1 MEFITQDLKTTLGL
15 TDDQVKGLS
24 PSYENH
30 IAEIKKGWDGKANTD
45 AEGIINGALSK
56 IVEVTKV
63 SRNTGEKA
71 GDYITRA
78 SESHLGNLKTDLEN
92 AKSDYATKLKEFKGD
107 EATKQELDKAK
118 QELDDAKKILADYD
132 SIKEKAEKFEP
143 LQADYLNMK
152 KSVAFRSVKPNFPT
166 EVNQYEA
173 KAKWDSFTK
182 DVEDKFTIELV
193 DNEPI
198 AIDKTNE
205 HKRVKLSELVSQSKE
220 LTELMQG
227 RTQQGTGATP
237 TQKTLEGVP
246 FKVPENVN
254 GTDLSKLI
262 NEHLDTKMT
271 MTDPNRAKAFS
282 ELWAKIKNAK

>member
-1 MEFITQDLKTTLGL
+1 MQFITQDLKTTLGL

-63 SRNTGEKA
+63 PRNTGEKA

-78 SESHLGNLKTDLEN
+78 SESHLVNLKTDLEN
-92 AKSDYATKLKEFKGD
+92 AKADYTTKLKEFKGD

-132 SIKEKAEKFEP
+132 SIKDKAEKFEP

-152 KSVAFRSVKPNFPT
+152 KSVAFGSVKPNFPS

-193 DNEPI
+193 DNEPF
-198 AIDKTNE
+198 AIDKTNK
-205 HKRVKLSELVSQSKE
+205 HKKVKLSELVSQNKEITE
-220 LTELMQG
+220 LTQG

-246 FKVPENVN
+246 FKVPENVS

-282 ELWAKIKNAK
+282 ELWTKIKNAK